1 MKPGARYERFVF
13 EKLQRLYPEAVVK
26 LNDHI
31 RGAMSGLL
39 REIDVSIR
47 ITLQDTQ
54 LLYIVQCKDWSS
66 RVDINTIGAFSAV
79 MRDVGAAKGFLL
91 CTSGFYQ
98 TNHQYA
104 LSVGIELVTIEDI
117 ESDKWNVQVEIPF
130 VYVKKEYVYNM
141 EIGITANEELVELNR
156 ERPLTLDLGG
166 RTLIRSSPTTPVVSL
181 EAYVVKR
188 AGDLNSRATE
198 DVPFDIKN
206 RGLEVLLHNVWVP
219 CTDLRATLHITNAHY
234 LKYVTPTEYSQLRD
248 HVRGTT
254 LPLHLKVEGIQIKLD
269 GSFTRMPEGSFA
281 GFPGLWFQV
290 EESSVIWRK

>member
-13 EKLQRLYPEAVVK
+13 EKLQRLYPEAAVR
-26 LNDHI
+26 LNDRI
-31 RGAMSGLL
+31 PGTMSGLL

-47 ITLQDTQ
+47 IPLQDTQ
-54 LLYIVQCKDWSS
+54 LLYIVQCKDWSNP
-66 RVDINTIGAFSAV
+66 VDINTLGAFSAV

-130 VYVKKEYVYNM
+130 VYVKKEYVYKM
-141 EIGITANEELVELNR
+141 DIGITANEELVELNR
-156 ERPLTLDLGG
+156 GRPLTLDVNGK
-166 RTLIRSSPTTPVVSL
+166 TLIRSGPTTPVLSV
-181 EAYVVKR
+181 EAYVVNR
-188 AGDLNSRATE
+188 AGDINSRATE
-198 DVPFDIKN
+198 GVPFDI
-206 RGLEVLLHNVWVP
+206 RDSGLEVLTHNVWVP
-219 CTDLRATLHITNAHY
+219 CSHLRATLHIQNAHY
-234 LKYVTPTEYSQLRD
+234 LKYVTPTEYAQLRD

-254 LPLHLKVEGIQIKLD
+254 LPLHLKVEGIQIKFD
-269 GSFTRMPEGSFA
+269 DSFTRMPEGSLV